1 MKKDFK
7 NELLAVA
14 NAKLIG
20 RFRYLKMLEE
30 HCLKG
35 MPLKNRII
43 NLPPDEEQ
51 SMRAR
56 LEKAIKEAKGTEN
69 DIRKRKG
76 GGTVSRMTA
85 NSNTNPKSGENSNE
99 VSPTL
104 RASNMSGLGGDGDG
118 SIHEAMIGCQY
129 DNPSDKII
137 YTAKAFEGNNILI
150 YEEDTYRIHAED
162 LLEIIMKLIDEDI
175 EKQKHENFR
184 ALKLKKRQMI
194 IKREALQRAKEKEKQ
209 HYLSFQNS

>member
-1 MKKDFK
+1 
-7 NELLAVA
+7 
-14 NAKLIG
+14 
-20 RFRYLKMLEE
+20 
-30 HCLKG
+30 

-43 NLPPDEEQ
+43 NLPPEEEQ
-51 SMRAR
+51 SMRTR
-56 LEKAIKEAKGTEN
+56 LEKAIKESKGTEN

-76 GGTVSRMTA
+76 GAVSRMTA
-85 NSNTNPKSGENSNE
+85 GSNTHPKSGENSHE

-118 SIHEAMIGCQY
+118 SVHDTMAGCQF

-137 YTAKAFEGNNILI
+137 YSSKAFEGNPILI

-175 EKQKHENFR
+175 EKEKHENFR
-184 ALKLKKRQMI
+184 AL
-194 IKREALQRAKEKEKQ
+194 
-209 HYLSFQNS
+209 